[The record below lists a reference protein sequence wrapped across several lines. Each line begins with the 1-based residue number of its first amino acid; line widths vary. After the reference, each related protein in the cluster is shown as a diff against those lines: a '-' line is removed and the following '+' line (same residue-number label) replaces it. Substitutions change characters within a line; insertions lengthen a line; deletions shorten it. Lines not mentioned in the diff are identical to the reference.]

1 MQYQKYKT
9 MQFCIQ
15 LYIDICKIISY
26 LQANPHPL
34 KTENINS
41 LIFTSTIIKQVVLI
55 FFVND
60 FFFFQF
66 YTLHEKC
73 LEFLEFFLS
82 IFSNIWTEYRGILP
96 ISPDSV
102 CMQENIDQK
111 NLTFRHFLRSDSLD
125 LFKKEK
131 GFLYT
136 GALLHRLIV

>member
-1 MQYQKYKT
+1 MRMQYQKYKT

-60 FFFFQF
+60 FFFF
-66 YTLHEKC
+66 L
-73 LEFLEFFLS
+73 
-82 IFSNIWTEYRGILP
+82 
-96 ISPDSV
+96 V
-102 CMQENIDQK
+102 
-111 NLTFRHFLRSDSLD
+111 
-125 LFKKEK
+125 
-131 GFLYT
+131 LYT
-136 GALLHRLIV
+136 A